1 MKSSSQ
7 AINIQKFLNAFH
19 TFRYGTVRYG
29 TVRYGTVRYGT
40 VRYGTVRYGT
50 VRYGTVRLK
59 WKTGLIVS
67 LTRGV
72 SSKGLK
78 ILVYPQLVYLSNK

>member
-40 VRYGTVRYGT
+40 LEVENGLNSFSDKGRF
-50 VRYGTVRLK
+50 LK
-59 WKTGLIVS
+59 RSQNIS
-67 LTRGV
+67 LSAT
-72 SSKGLK
+72 S
-78 ILVYPQLVYLSNK
+78 IPQ